1 MPDQVLELAER
12 GRALAPEERARLVDL
27 LLATL
32 DDSSSSEVTEAWDR
46 EIERRIAAYKAGE
59 VEAYDLEEV
68 LAEARRLAP

>member
-1 MPDQVLELAER
+1 MPDPVLELAER
-12 GRALAPEERARLVDL
+12 SRALAPEERARLIDL

-32 DDSSSSEVTEAWDR
+32 DEPPSTETSQAWDR
-46 EIERRIAAYKAGE
+46 EIERRIAAYKTGQ